1 MGMVKLALKED
12 DAAFANFEKSNT
24 ILEDK
29 RGIDH
34 LSTSNSIWYMGSIYE
49 RKGDNEK
56 ALRCYESCIRGR
68 LKCLGE
74 SHLDV
79 AECLYRMVCYTFLLL
94 NHSIPNIDIIIRAK
108 CN

>member
-1 MGMVKLALKED
+1 MVKLALKQED
-12 DAAFANFEKSNT
+12 IAFTHFEKSHI
-24 ILEDK
+24 ILEER

-49 RKGDNEK
+49 RKGDNGK
-56 ALRCYESCIRGR
+56 ALRCYETCILGR

-79 AECLYRMVCYTFLLL
+79 AECLYRMVCS
-94 NHSIPNIDIIIRAK
+94 NISILMLA
-108 CN
+108 